1 MNRSRNANNKIDD
14 LTTRRRASPF
24 KEWGKLRPSKELEDW
39 RKVNEPI
46 IVDALRSKE
55 RLETLI
61 DELSNDACV
70 FCDACDGAKCWGTI
84 YPICAPILKKFTEI
98 VEK

>member
-1 MNRSRNANNKIDD
+1 MNRCRDARNEVDD
-14 LTTRRRASPF
+14 LITQRNVSPF
-24 KEWGKLRPSKELEDW
+24 EGWSKLRPSKELEDW
-39 RKVNEPI
+39 RKANEPI

-61 DELSNDACV
+61 SALSSDVCV

-84 YPICAPILKKFTEI
+84 YPICEPILKKFNEI
-98 VEK
+98 IDK